1 MHALI
6 VSLHALNHILS
17 MHAQVGSPL
26 NAIAFALV
34 ATCYGSSTN
43 LFISLTGKNNI
54 VYKQALVTSAN
65 VSVVISVVLF
75 KKGE

>member
-6 VSLHALNHILS
+6 VSFHALNHILP
-17 MHAQVGSPL
+17 MYAQVGSPL

-34 ATCYGSSTN
+34 ATCYGGSTN
-43 LFISLTGKNNI
+43 LFISLTGKI
-54 VYKQALVTSAN
+54 ISCKQALVTSAN